1 MHFLLSLISPGIVV
15 ISRMVPSSSSAG
27 MGGPLSGSRTLKI
40 DEIGRSK
47 NPLDGAF
54 RPAAFWLSFPDWSL
68 EGSAVALRERN
79 HEISR

>member
-1 MHFLLSLISPGIVV
+1 
-15 ISRMVPSSSSAG
+15 MVPSSSSAG

-40 DEIGRSK
+40 DEIGRSSK